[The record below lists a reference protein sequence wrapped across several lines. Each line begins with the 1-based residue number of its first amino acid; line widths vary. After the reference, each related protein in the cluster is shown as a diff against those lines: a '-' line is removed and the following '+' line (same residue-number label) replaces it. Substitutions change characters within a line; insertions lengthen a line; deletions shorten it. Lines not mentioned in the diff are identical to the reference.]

1 MKKRNQKQDKRVKKL
16 ILSTGLFAVLLVAS
30 TYAWFIGMQ
39 SVNVTAFDVKIAAI
53 DGLALSLDGSS
64 FSEEVTINK
73 GNFKTISYEGNQN
86 VWGELIPMSSMGII
100 NPGTSKLELY
110 EKGSLTTTH
119 GGYRLLASLVENT
132 KDKEADGY
140 VAFDLFIKNLSGEE
154 YYSDNNTDNEE
165 AIYLTTD
172 SEVTVANNG
181 TKNETEGDFE
191 GVPGTGI
198 ENSVRVGFAQIAR
211 VEATTTNTETITGL
225 SCDGGDGVTV
235 ICNQRTAQ
243 IWEPND
249 KKHVQNALNW
259 YNTACL
265 ARTGKDVTDED
276 SYSGYCASISDD
288 QYAQTYAIAT
298 VIDDKNNTNVD
309 IYDGAAYNGY
319 TQSQTDK
326 FLGEFNYFTDT
337 EKLKRGMDRPE
348 FMTLAPNSITKV
360 RVYVWIEGQDIDNY
374 DFAQLGEAIS
384 VKFGFTKE
392 RFTDVDVDYKESGT
406 ATLPDDVI
414 GDYTKGN

>member
-1 MKKRNQKQDKRVKKL
+1 MKKRNQKQDKRVRKL

-53 DGLALSLDGSS
+53 DGLALSLDGSK
-64 FSEEVTINK
+64 FGGEVTINAS
-73 GNFKTISYEGNQN
+73 NYKTISYEGNQN
-86 VWGELIPMSSMGII
+86 VWGDLIPMSSMGII
-100 NPGTSKLELY
+100 NPATSKLELY
-110 EKGSLTTTH
+110 EKGSLTATH
-119 GGYRLLASLVENT
+119 GGYRLLASLVQNT

-154 YYSDNNTDNEE
+154 YYSDNNVDNEE
-165 AIYLTTD
+165 AIYLTTKSFVD
-172 SEVTVANNG
+172 VASTGSNASA
-181 TKNETEGDFE
+181 GDFE
-191 GVPGTGI
+191 GQPGTGI

-211 VEATTTNTETITGL
+211 VEATTTDVDTITGL
-225 SCDGGDGVTV
+225 SCAGGDGVTV
-235 ICNQRTAQ
+235 ICNERTAQ

-265 ARTGKDVTDED
+265 ARTGENITKKA
-276 SYSGYCASISDD
+276 SYGGYCASISDD

-309 IYDGAAYNGY
+309 IYDGEAYNGY
-319 TQSQTDK
+319 KESLNNK
-326 FLGEFNYFTDT
+326 WLGEFNYFTDT
-337 EKLKRGMDRPE
+337 EKNLRGMARPT

-374 DFAQLGEAIS
+374 DFAQLGEAIT
-384 VKFGFTKE
+384 VNFGFTKE
-392 RFTDVDVDYKESGT
+392 RFTDVDVDYKEAGT

-414 GDYTKGN
+414 GDYTKQN